1 MGDAGLIL
9 GGPILR
15 ETLAAGTIIFAVC
28 ATGSQ
33 MLAGQITL
41 DLLSGNRL
49 CLTLATGK
57 IDPVK
62 LKRIQVVTNRLVS
75 QEFSLYQLCFF
86 PSHEPLIDYPGSLS
100 LHVSAC

>member
-1 MGDAGLIL
+1 MSSNTLLGVFALYTAIALVDFKLNHPEVHTMGDAGLIL

-49 CLTLATGK
+49 CLMLATGK
-57 IDPVK
+57 IDPVP
-62 LKRIQVVTNRLVS
+62 LQRIQVETNRLV
-75 QEFSLYQLCFF
+75 
-86 PSHEPLIDYPGSLS
+86 
-100 LHVSAC
+100 